1 MAAEE
6 SVAVE
11 ATSEPTASYNS
22 TVSPPTP
29 GSPASRTPSPS
40 MSSNLCPLTD
50 AYFTLPKSSPVTASP
65 LISVRAC
72 TDVPGCVWY
81 QPTGTISRT
90 S

>member
-1 MAAEE
+1 MTAEE

-11 ATSEPTASYNS
+11 ATSEPAASYNS

-40 MSSNLCPLTD
+40 RSSNLVPLID
-50 AYFTLPKSSPVTASP
+50 AYSTLPKSSPVTSSP
-65 LISVRAC
+65 LISDSAW
-72 TDVPGCVWY
+72 TDSPGCVWY
-81 QPTGTISRT
+81 QPPGTISRT